1 MHEKPLAVQSQRYSN
16 ALARLA
22 GLHRRHSRKGKPVPH
37 LTHLIAFSAM
47 VREDVGMSVEQTLP
61 ATPTKLA
68 L

>member
-1 MHEKPLAVQSQRYSN
+1 MHEPLAVQSQRYSN
-16 ALARLA
+16 ALGWVA
-22 GLHRRHSRKGKPVPH
+22 GLHRRHCRQGKPVPH

-47 VREDVGMSVEQTLP
+47 VWEDVGVSVEQTLP